1 MEDNKRQLDVF
12 QSESIRDIVDF
23 VNLRNLEKESILK
36 IFQDERTNEFVLLYY
51 I

>member
-23 VNLRNLEKESILK
+23 VNLRNLKKESILE